1 MSPFHLLALWSGV
14 ALAISTIAS
23 WTSLVAWADKNP
35 NMASWVQAV
44 GAIVAIGGAF
54 LISDRQHRAAVQ
66 AQRESTA
73 RGAIDRLSIV
83 KTLLAR
89 GIAMVN
95 LLQREYEEGR
105 LYEVTAAELE
115 NLVDCKDALN
125 KLPVLEIPSA
135 RVVLYLS
142 SVPRGL
148 SELHSVWTS
157 ASGFARIHAPEM
169 KAQAHEKLTAKL
181 PEVLELVRL
190 AGTACEE
197 EISRL
202 RREAGL

>member
-1 MSPFHLLALWSGV
+1 MSPLQVLALWSGV
-14 ALAISTIAS
+14 AFAIVTANS
-23 WTSLVAWADKNP
+23 WVSLVGWADKNP

-44 GAIVAIGGAF
+44 GAIVAIAGAF
-54 LISDRQHRAAVQ
+54 LISDRQHRAAVR
-66 AQRESTA
+66 AQRENTA
-73 RGAIDRLSIV
+73 HNAIERLSIV

-89 GIAMVN
+89 AIAMVN
-95 LLQREYEEGR
+95 LLQREYEDGR
-105 LYEVTAAELE
+105 LHEVTAAELE
-115 NLVDCKDALN
+115 NLADCKEALD

-148 SELHSVWTS
+148 SELHLAWTAAS
-157 ASGFARIHAPEM
+157 AFTRLHAPEL
-169 KAQAHEKLTAKL
+169 KVRAYEKLTAKL
-181 PEVLELVRL
+181 PEVLELIRL

-197 EISRL
+197 EMGRL

>member
-1 MSPFHLLALWSGV
+1 MSPFQVLTLWSGV
-14 ALAISTIAS
+14 ALAITTAIR

-44 GAIVAIGGAF
+44 GAIVAIAGAF
-54 LISDRQHRAAVQ
+54 LISDRQHRAAVR
-66 AQRESTA
+66 AQQESA
-73 RGAIDRLSIV
+73 AQNAVERLSIV

-89 GIAMVN
+89 TIAMVN

-115 NLVDCKDALN
+115 NLADCKEALD

-148 SELHSVWTS
+148 SELHLAWTAAS
-157 ASGFARIHAPEM
+157 AFTRIHAPEL
-169 KAQAHEKLTAKL
+169 KVQAYEKLTAKL
-181 PEVLELVRL
+181 PEVLELIRL
-190 AGTACEE
+190 AGAACEE
-197 EISRL
+197 EMGRL

>member
-1 MSPFHLLALWSGV
+1 MSLFQVLTLWSGV
-14 ALAISTIAS
+14 ALAITIATS
-23 WTSLVAWADKNP
+23 WTSLVVWADKNP

-44 GAIVAIGGAF
+44 GAIVAIVGAF

-66 AQRESTA
+66 AQRESA
-73 RGAIDRLSIV
+73 AHSAVDRLSIV

-89 GIAMVN
+89 AIAMVN

-105 LYEVTAAELE
+105 LYEVSAAELE
-115 NLVDCKDALN
+115 NLVDCKDALD
-125 KLPVLEIPSA
+125 KLPVFEIPSA

-148 SELHSVWTS
+148 SELHSAWTAAS
-157 ASGFARIHAPEM
+157 AFMRIHAPEL
-169 KAQAHEKLTAKL
+169 KVQSHEKLTAKL
-181 PEVLELVRL
+181 PEVLELIRL
-190 AGTACEE
+190 AGAACEE
-197 EISRL
+197 EIDRL